1 MPSNKATIIFTDD
14 NDGGLS
20 IQILFEPEKPSRDI
34 NSHVAAILAH
44 QYITQKVDEAY
55 KDEESGDNHATTS

>member
-1 MPSNKATIIFTDD
+1 MSTNKATLVFTDD

-20 IQILFEPEKPSRDI
+20 IQILFEPEKPSKDI

-44 QYITQKVDEAY
+44 QYITEKVNEAY
-55 KDEESGDNHATTS
+55 GDEPAE

>member
-1 MPSNKATIIFTDD
+1 MSTNKATLIFTDD

-20 IQILFEPEKPSRDI
+20 IQILFEPEKPSKEI

-44 QYITQKVDEAY
+44 QYITKKVDEAY
-55 KDEESGDNHATTS
+55 KDESVE

>member
-1 MPSNKATIIFTDD
+1 MSINKATIIFTDD

-20 IQILFEPEKPSRDI
+20 IQILFEPEKPSKEI

-44 QYITQKVDEAY
+44 QYITQKVNEAY
-55 KDEESGDNHATTS
+55 DDEQSGDKHATTS

>member
-1 MPSNKATIIFTDD
+1 MSTNKATLIFTDD

-20 IQILFEPEKPSRDI
+20 IQILFEPETPNKDM
-34 NSHVAAILAH
+34 NAHVAAILAH

-55 KDEESGDNHATTS
+55 KDESPE

>member
-14 NDGGLS
+14 NDGSLS
-20 IQILFEPEKPSRDI
+20 IQILFEPEKPSKDI

-44 QYITQKVDEAY
+44 QYITKKVDEAY
-55 KDEESGDNHATTS
+55 NDESPE

>member
-1 MPSNKATIIFTDD
+1 MSTNKATLIFTDD

-20 IQILFEPEKPSRDI
+20 IQILFEPEQPSRDI

-44 QYITQKVDEAY
+44 QYIVKKVDEAY
-55 KDEESGDNHATTS
+55 KDESAE

>member
-1 MPSNKATIIFTDD
+1 MKNTATLIFTDD
-14 NDGGLS
+14 NDGSLS

-55 KDEESGDNHATTS
+55 QDEPAE